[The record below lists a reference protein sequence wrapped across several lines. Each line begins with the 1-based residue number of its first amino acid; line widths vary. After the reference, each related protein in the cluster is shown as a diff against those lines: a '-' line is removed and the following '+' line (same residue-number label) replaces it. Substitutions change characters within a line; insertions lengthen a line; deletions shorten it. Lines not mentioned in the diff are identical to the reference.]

1 MAWALFG
8 KNVYIVCN
16 PPVTCIFLRSKI
28 ILYRSSHTLVT
39 YGKELVNALDKD
51 MLRNEISCLF
61 ADIWVYNTV
70 LLDAYCTQ
78 TSLFCPIAFS

>member
-39 YGKELVNALDKD
+39 YGKAV
-51 MLRNEISCLF
+51 
-61 ADIWVYNTV
+61 
-70 LLDAYCTQ
+70 Q
-78 TSLFCPIAFS
+78 